1 MSRTFKYFLQSL
13 GKTIVAI
20 AALAAYMYGGTYVLI
35 NYAGLDQDISYF
47 LVFVV
52 PMFGFGISLLWD
64 SAKHKAKMENLE
76 LIRKIRD

>member
-20 AALAAYMYGGTYVLI
+20 VALVVYMYSGTYVLS
-35 NYAGLDQDISYF
+35 NYAGLDQDMSYF
-47 LVFVV
+47 LVCIV

-64 SAKHKAKMENLE
+64 SAKHKAKMENLD